1 MWLILLVG
9 KYLSRVFY
17 VPSFELCPGT
27 PGQPTPRHSLE
38 GMCDYKSRGGLT
50 HEAYLSLF

>member
-1 MWLILLVG
+1 MWLSLLVG

-27 PGQPTPRHSLE
+27 VGQTPRHLLE